1 VHAARP
7 SFHGLT
13 NQTVLPRQ
21 PFGRD
26 LRARVNEAALA
37 HVRACSCSCPRVYL
51 HFPTLCFQ
59 LNMRVI
65 AALLCIV
72 CKAGTVVANVE
83 KTIFLGPSAVSLPD
97 VRPSLEDLQ
106 LHALSS
112 QAPILPTQL
121 SVIFPSTSLPHGLES
136 WYLLSGLEEGARYE
150 VRICWPATVR

>member
-1 VHAARP
+1 
-7 SFHGLT
+7 
-13 NQTVLPRQ
+13 
-21 PFGRD
+21 
-26 LRARVNEAALA
+26 
-37 HVRACSCSCPRVYL
+37 
-51 HFPTLCFQ
+51 
-59 LNMRVI
+59 MRVI

-83 KTIFLGPSAVSLPD
+83 KTIFLGPSAVTLPD

-136 WYLLSGLEEGARYE
+136 WYLLSDLEEGARYE